1 MKKIGLILVTIA
13 VNFSLSAQQLS
24 MYSQYYWNDFVINP
38 AFTGIKNT
46 PRVQLGYR
54 NQWIGFKGAPKTYTI
69 GGHTSLKNTNMGIGG
84 MIFSDDQGG
93 AIQQNGVMLNYSYN
107 LKLDKQSGIS
117 FGIAGILN
125 QYGYNGSDI
134 QNINPDATLQA
145 NVRQLVPDLNFGLV
159 YHLKNKLYIGLAS
172 NQLIQ
177 SRLKKLNQFSTSE
190 NQLIRHYN
198 LSASYISKINS
209 TLKAEPYAMLRTTF
223 IKAPQVEL
231 GAKMTYNDFVFG
243 GLSYRNKESVVL
255 LAGINYK
262 QIMLAYSYDL
272 IVSKLRQYAGGS
284 HELLLAYHF
293 TPKEKQPKIKVEKV
307 KDKDGD
313 GIADQVDLC
322 PEIKGVLSAKGCPD
336 QDNDSI
342 ADIQDQCPTIAGL
355 KEFNGCPD
363 TDKDGIEDSK
373 DECPNDKGLLTLNGC
388 PDSDGDGV
396 ADKDDNCPY
405 VAGLSAYKGCPDTDG
420 DGIIDSED
428 SCPTVK
434 GILEMKGC
442 PETDTD
448 LDGIV
453 DKLDEC
459 PNEKGLVALNGCP
472 DKDSDGIAD
481 KNDACPQVAGP
492 IENKG
497 CPLKNKRNIDDLMLK
512 KLVCETGKND
522 ITAAS
527 KLVLQEIA
535 QVLKKEPT
543 WTIEFAGHTDNVGD
557 AAMNLQL
564 SKKRAETVRNLLIS
578 YGVEASRIKASYF
591 GEMKPIADNNTP
603 VGRTKN
609 RRIDFKIVMD

>member
-54 NQWIGFKGAPKTYTI
+54 NQWSGFKGAPKTYSI
-69 GGHTSLKNTNMGIGG
+69 GGHTSLKNNNMGLGG

-107 LKLDKQSGIS
+107 LKLDKLSGIS

-134 QNINPDATLQA
+134 QNINPDATLQT
-145 NVRQLVPDLNFGLV
+145 NVRQLVPDLNFGVV

-209 TLKAEPYAMLRTTF
+209 TLTAEPYAMLRTTF

-243 GLSYRNKESVVL
+243 GLSYRNKESVIGL
-255 LAGINYK
+255 IGLNY
-262 QIMLAYSYDL
+262 MNFVFAYSYDFTL
-272 IVSKLRQYAGGS
+272 SAIRNYSGGS
-284 HELLLAYHF
+284 HEILLAYQF
-293 TPKEKQPKIKVEKV
+293 NKKSKSPEVVIEQPKQPK
-307 KDKDGD
+307 DSDGD
-313 GIADQVDLC
+313 GVADNEDLC
-322 PEIKGVLSAKGCPD
+322 PNVKGIKEYK
-336 QDNDSI
+336 
-342 ADIQDQCPTIAGL
+342 
-355 KEFNGCPD
+355 GCPD
-363 TDKDGIEDSK
+363 TDGDGIEDSK
-373 DECPNDKGLLTLNGC
+373 DECPNDKGLLAFNGC

-396 ADKDDNCPY
+396 ADNEDLCPN
-405 VAGLSAYKGCPDTDG
+405 VKGIKEDKGCPDTDG

-442 PETDTD
+442 P
-448 LDGIV
+448 
-453 DKLDEC
+453 
-459 PNEKGLVALNGCP
+459 
-472 DKDSDGIAD
+472 DSDGDGVAD
-481 KNDACPQVAGP
+481 KDDNCPNVAGP

-497 CPLKNKRNIDDLMLK
+497 CPLKQKRNIDELMKKK

-527 KLVLQEIA
+527 KIVLQEIA
-535 QVLKKEPT
+535 QVLKEEPT
-543 WTIEFAGHTDNVGD
+543 WTIEFAGHTDNVGE

-564 SKKRAETVRNLLIS
+564 SKKRSETVRNLLIS
-578 YGVEASRIKASYF
+578 YGVEASRIKANYF
-591 GEMKPIADNNTP
+591 GETKPIADNNTP
-603 VGRTKN
+603 EGRTKN
-609 RRIDFKIVMD
+609 RRIDFKFVMD

>member
-54 NQWIGFKGAPKTYTI
+54 NQWSGFKGAPKTYSI
-69 GGHTSLKNTNMGIGG
+69 GGHTSLKNNNMGLGG

-107 LKLDKQSGIS
+107 LKLDKLSGIS

-134 QNINPDATLQA
+134 QNINPDATLQT
-145 NVRQLVPDLNFGLV
+145 NVRQLVPDLNFGVV

-172 NQLIQ
+172 SQLIQ

-209 TLKAEPYAMLRTTF
+209 TLTAEPYAMLRTTF

-243 GLSYRNKESVVL
+243 GLSYRNKESVIGL
-255 LAGINYK
+255 IGLNY
-262 QIMLAYSYDL
+262 MNFVFAYSYDFTL
-272 IVSKLRQYAGGS
+272 SAIRNYSGGS
-284 HELLLAYHF
+284 HEILLAYQF
-293 TPKEKQPKIKVEKV
+293 NKKSKSPEVVIEQPKQPK
-307 KDKDGD
+307 DSDGD
-313 GIADQVDLC
+313 GVADNEDLC
-322 PEIKGVLSAKGCPD
+322 PNVKGIKEYK
-336 QDNDSI
+336 
-342 ADIQDQCPTIAGL
+342 
-355 KEFNGCPD
+355 GCPD
-363 TDKDGIEDSK
+363 TDGDGIEDSK
-373 DECPNDKGLLTLNGC
+373 DECPNDKGLLALTGC

-396 ADKDDNCPY
+396 ADNEDLCPN
-405 VAGLSAYKGCPDTDG
+405 VKGIKEYKGCPDTDG

-442 PETDTD
+442 P
-448 LDGIV
+448 
-453 DKLDEC
+453 
-459 PNEKGLVALNGCP
+459 
-472 DKDSDGIAD
+472 DSDGDGVAD
-481 KNDACPQVAGP
+481 KDDNCPNVAGP

-497 CPLKNKRNIDDLMLK
+497 CPLKQKRNIDELMKKK

-527 KLVLQEIA
+527 KIVLQEIA
-535 QVLKKEPT
+535 QVLKEEPT
-543 WTIEFAGHTDNVGD
+543 WTIEFAGHTDNVGE

-564 SKKRAETVRNLLIS
+564 SKKRSETVRNLLIS
-578 YGVEASRIKASYF
+578 YGVEASRIKANYF
-591 GEMKPIADNNTP
+591 GETKPIADNNTV
-603 VGRTKN
+603 VGRNKN
-609 RRIDFKIVMD
+609 RRIDFKFVMD

>member
-54 NQWIGFKGAPKTYTI
+54 NQWSGFKGAPKTYSI
-69 GGHTSLKNTNMGIGG
+69 GGHTSLKNNNMGLGG

-107 LKLDKQSGIS
+107 LKLDKLSGIS

-134 QNINPDATLQA
+134 QNINPDATLQT
-145 NVRQLVPDLNFGLV
+145 NVRQLVPDLNFGVV

-172 NQLIQ
+172 SQLIQ

-209 TLKAEPYAMLRTTF
+209 TLTAEPYAMLRTTF

-243 GLSYRNKESVVL
+243 GLSYRNKESVIGL
-255 LAGINYK
+255 IGLNY
-262 QIMLAYSYDL
+262 MNFVFAYSYDFTL
-272 IVSKLRQYAGGS
+272 SAIRNYSGGS
-284 HELLLAYHF
+284 HEILLAYQF
-293 TPKEKQPKIKVEKV
+293 NKKSKSPEVVIEQPKQPK
-307 KDKDGD
+307 DSDGD
-313 GIADQVDLC
+313 GVADNEDLC
-322 PEIKGVLSAKGCPD
+322 PNVKGIKEYK
-336 QDNDSI
+336 
-342 ADIQDQCPTIAGL
+342 
-355 KEFNGCPD
+355 GCPD
-363 TDKDGIEDSK
+363 TDGDGIEDSK
-373 DECPNDKGLLTLNGC
+373 DECPNDKGLLALNGC

-396 ADKDDNCPY
+396 ADNEDLCPN
-405 VAGLSAYKGCPDTDG
+405 VKGIKEYKGCPDTDG

-442 PETDTD
+442 P
-448 LDGIV
+448 
-453 DKLDEC
+453 
-459 PNEKGLVALNGCP
+459 
-472 DKDSDGIAD
+472 DSDGDGVAD
-481 KNDACPQVAGP
+481 KDDNCPNVAGP

-497 CPLKNKRNIDDLMLK
+497 CPLKQKRNIDELMKKK

-527 KLVLQEIA
+527 KIVLQEIA
-535 QVLKKEPT
+535 QVLKEEPT
-543 WTIEFAGHTDNVGD
+543 WTIEFAGHTDNVGE

-564 SKKRAETVRNLLIS
+564 SKKRSETVRNLLIS
-578 YGVEASRIKASYF
+578 YGVEASRIKANYF
-591 GEMKPIADNNTP
+591 GETKPIADNNTV
-603 VGRTKN
+603 VGRNKN
-609 RRIDFKIVMD
+609 RRIDFKFVMD

>member
-54 NQWIGFKGAPKTYTI
+54 NQWSGFKGAPKTYSI
-69 GGHTSLKNTNMGIGG
+69 GGHTSLKNNNMGLGG

-107 LKLDKQSGIS
+107 LKLDKLSGIS

-134 QNINPDATLQA
+134 QNINPDATLQT
-145 NVRQLVPDLNFGLV
+145 NVRQLVPDLNFGVV

-209 TLKAEPYAMLRTTF
+209 TLTAEPYAMLRTTF

-243 GLSYRNKESVVL
+243 GLSYRNKESVIGL
-255 LAGINYK
+255 IGLNY
-262 QIMLAYSYDL
+262 MNFVFAYSYDFTL
-272 IVSKLRQYAGGS
+272 SAIRNYSGGS
-284 HELLLAYHF
+284 HEILLAYQF
-293 TPKEKQPKIKVEKV
+293 NKKSKSPEVVIEQPKQPK
-307 KDKDGD
+307 DSDGD
-313 GIADQVDLC
+313 GVADNEDLC
-322 PEIKGVLSAKGCPD
+322 PNVKGIKEYK
-336 QDNDSI
+336 
-342 ADIQDQCPTIAGL
+342 
-355 KEFNGCPD
+355 GCPD
-363 TDKDGIEDSK
+363 TDGDGIEDSK
-373 DECPNDKGLLTLNGC
+373 DECPNDKGLLALNGC

-396 ADKDDNCPY
+396 ADNEDLCPN
-405 VAGLSAYKGCPDTDG
+405 VKGIKEYKGCPDTDG

-442 PETDTD
+442 P
-448 LDGIV
+448 
-453 DKLDEC
+453 
-459 PNEKGLVALNGCP
+459 
-472 DKDSDGIAD
+472 DSDGDGVAD
-481 KNDACPQVAGP
+481 KDDNCPNVAGP

-497 CPLKNKRNIDDLMLK
+497 CPLKQKRNIDELMKK

-527 KLVLQEIA
+527 KIVLQEIA
-535 QVLKKEPT
+535 QVLKEEPT
-543 WTIEFAGHTDNVGD
+543 WTIEFAGHTDNVGE

-564 SKKRAETVRNLLIS
+564 SKKRSETVRNLLIS
-578 YGVEASRIKASYF
+578 YGVEASRIKANYF
-591 GEMKPIADNNTP
+591 GETKPIADNNTV
-603 VGRTKN
+603 VGRNKN
-609 RRIDFKIVMD
+609 RRIDFKFVMD

>member
-54 NQWIGFKGAPKTYTI
+54 NQWSGFKGAPKTYSI
-69 GGHTSLKNTNMGIGG
+69 GGHTSLKNNNMGLGG

-107 LKLDKQSGIS
+107 LKLDKLSGIS

-134 QNINPDATLQA
+134 QNINPDATLQT
-145 NVRQLVPDLNFGLV
+145 NVRQLVPDLNFGVV

-209 TLKAEPYAMLRTTF
+209 TLTAEPYAMLRTTF

-243 GLSYRNKESVVL
+243 GLSYRNKESVIGL
-255 LAGINYK
+255 IGLNY
-262 QIMLAYSYDL
+262 MNFVFAYSYDFTL
-272 IVSKLRQYAGGS
+272 SAIRNYSGGS
-284 HELLLAYHF
+284 HEILLAYQF
-293 TPKEKQPKIKVEKV
+293 NKKSKSPEVVIEQPKQPK
-307 KDKDGD
+307 DSDGD
-313 GIADQVDLC
+313 GVADNEDLC
-322 PEIKGVLSAKGCPD
+322 PNVKGIKEYK
-336 QDNDSI
+336 
-342 ADIQDQCPTIAGL
+342 
-355 KEFNGCPD
+355 GCPD
-363 TDKDGIEDSK
+363 TDGDGIEDSK
-373 DECPNDKGLLTLNGC
+373 DECPNDKGLLALNGC

-396 ADKDDNCPY
+396 ADNEDLCPN
-405 VAGLSAYKGCPDTDG
+405 VKGIKEYKGCPDTDG

-442 PETDTD
+442 P
-448 LDGIV
+448 
-453 DKLDEC
+453 
-459 PNEKGLVALNGCP
+459 
-472 DKDSDGIAD
+472 DSDGDGVAD
-481 KNDACPQVAGP
+481 KDDNCPNVAGP

-497 CPLKNKRNIDDLMLK
+497 CPLKQKRNIDELMKKK

-527 KLVLQEIA
+527 KIVLQEIA
-535 QVLKKEPT
+535 QVLKEEPT
-543 WTIEFAGHTDNVGD
+543 WTIEFAGHTDNVGE

-564 SKKRAETVRNLLIS
+564 SKKRSETVRNLLIS
-578 YGVEASRIKASYF
+578 YGVEASRIKANYF
-591 GEMKPIADNNTP
+591 GETKPIADNNTV
-603 VGRTKN
+603 VGRNKN

>member
-54 NQWIGFKGAPKTYTI
+54 NQWSGFKGAPKTYSI
-69 GGHTSLKNTNMGIGG
+69 GGHTSLKNNNMGLGG

-107 LKLDKQSGIS
+107 LKLDKLSGIS

-134 QNINPDATLQA
+134 QNINPDATLQT
-145 NVRQLVPDLNFGLV
+145 NVRQLVPDLNFGVV

-209 TLKAEPYAMLRTTF
+209 TLTAEPYAMLRTTF

-243 GLSYRNKESVVL
+243 GLSYRNKESVIGL
-255 LAGINYK
+255 IGLNY
-262 QIMLAYSYDL
+262 MNFVFAYSYDFTL
-272 IVSKLRQYAGGS
+272 SAIRNYSGGS
-284 HELLLAYHF
+284 HEILLAYQF
-293 TPKEKQPKIKVEKV
+293 NKKSKSPEVVIEQPKQPK
-307 KDKDGD
+307 DSDGD
-313 GIADQVDLC
+313 GVADNEDLC
-322 PEIKGVLSAKGCPD
+322 PNVKGIKEYK
-336 QDNDSI
+336 
-342 ADIQDQCPTIAGL
+342 
-355 KEFNGCPD
+355 GCPD
-363 TDKDGIEDSK
+363 TDGDGIEDSK
-373 DECPNDKGLLTLNGC
+373 DECPNDKGLLALNGC
-388 PDSDGDGV
+388 PDLDGDGV
-396 ADKDDNCPY
+396 ADKDDNCPN

-442 PETDTD
+442 P
-448 LDGIV
+448 
-453 DKLDEC
+453 
-459 PNEKGLVALNGCP
+459 
-472 DKDSDGIAD
+472 DSDGDGVAD
-481 KNDACPQVAGP
+481 KDDNCPNVAGP

-497 CPLKNKRNIDDLMLK
+497 CPLKQKRNIDELMKK

-527 KLVLQEIA
+527 KIVLQEIA
-535 QVLKKEPT
+535 QVLKEEPT
-543 WTIEFAGHTDNVGD
+543 WTIEFAGHTDNVGE

-564 SKKRAETVRNLLIS
+564 SKKRSETVRNLLIS
-578 YGVEASRIKASYF
+578 YGVEASRIKANYF
-591 GEMKPIADNNTP
+591 GETKPIADNNTP
-603 VGRTKN
+603 EGRTKN
-609 RRIDFKIVMD
+609 RRIDFKFVMD